1 MTPRESVQAG
11 LDALA
16 VRLDPIIATR
26 LKGTLDTL
34 PWTAVLSELDKAKG
48 FAPKI
53 YETTDLQCQLRMLTQ
68 KLGGIGFPFDD
79 QNRTAS
85 VIGGELRIVRNR
97 WAHNAQFSALDAWRT
112 NDYAARLLENLG
124 DKTGSDAAADR
135 RNALLSAVWEESG
148 LPLPTANTTSLPES
162 LVVAPAQVAGSVSSM
177 SESAT
182 ATQSDSPDA
191 DGEHVSPD
199 PSVLVRADAKDTP
212 TIGSG
217 REEFEPWQVVQVGD
231 VAVLDSLPKKIAKEQ
246 VRAVAIEIA
255 EFEGPI
261 HIDRLTRLVAES
273 FGVQRLHSPRARK
286 IVSQIKATGLNIDAD
301 KIVWPSDLG
310 PATWTE
316 FRPNSSDV
324 DRAFTEISP
333 FEIANAAAFIRKQTD
348 GSDLSRAELER
359 RVLQTFGRK
368 RRVKAFVQHLEQ
380 ALSKAG

>member
-26 LKGTLDTL
+26 LKGALGTL

-124 DKTGSDAAADR
+124 DETGAEAAAER
-135 RNALLSAVWEESG
+135 RNALLPAVWKESG
-148 LPLPTANTTSLPES
+148 LPLPTACPTSLPET
-162 LVVAPAQVAGSVSSM
+162 VAMPTASGPLLPNAEPAQ
-177 SESAT
+177 
-182 ATQSDSPDA
+182 ATQSVPSDSED
-191 DGEHVSPD
+191 ELVSPD
-199 PSVLVRADAKDTP
+199 PSVLVRADAAETP

-217 REEFEPWQVVQVGD
+217 REQFEPWQVVLVGD
-231 VAVLDSLPKKIAKEQ
+231 VTVLDDLPKKVAKEQ

-255 EFEGPI
+255 EFEGPL
-261 HIDRLTRLVAES
+261 HIDRLTQLVAES

-286 IVSQIKATGLNIDAD
+286 IVSQIKATGLSIDAD
-301 KIVWPSDLG
+301 KIVWPSDLD
-310 PATWTE
+310 PATWAE

-333 FEIANAAAFIRKQTD
+333 VEIANAAEFIRRQPD
-348 GSDLSRAELER
+348 GSDLSTAELER

-368 RRVKAFVQHLEQ
+368 RRMKGFVQHLER
-380 ALSKAG
+380 ALSKAE